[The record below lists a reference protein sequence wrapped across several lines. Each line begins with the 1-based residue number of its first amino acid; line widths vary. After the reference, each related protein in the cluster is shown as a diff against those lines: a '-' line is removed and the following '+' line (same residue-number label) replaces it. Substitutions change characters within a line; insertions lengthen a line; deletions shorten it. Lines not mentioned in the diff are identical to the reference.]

1 MQQLDAHTRCKDK
14 NTDKNTSTSP
24 SSSSKSAFK
33 QTVLA
38 VWIATVIFT
47 EYKKMHIIK
56 MINAAIE
63 NHLILLVLRGIQP

>member
-47 EYKKMHIIK
+47 EYKK
-56 MINAAIE
+56 NAY
-63 NHLILLVLRGIQP
+63 N